1 MDANDVSQLLFKINY
16 DDCTIEQKSAVSEYI
31 GKYLV

>member
-1 MDANDVSQLLFKINY
+1 MTSNDVAQMLFNIDYK
-16 DDCTIEQKSAVSEYI
+16 DCNFEQKSAVSEYI